1 MEPKSLQQDILYFAK
16 RGFLTRFNRRVRLRQ
31 SSDRPRYRRRIARVV
46 PEGISGRWAPVGRRR
61 AVLGRTT
68 SAATFR

>member
-31 SSDRPRYRRRIARVV
+31 SSDRPRYFE
-46 PEGISGRWAPVGRRR
+46 PGE
-61 AVLGRTT
+61 VLVFGKI
-68 SAATFR
+68 